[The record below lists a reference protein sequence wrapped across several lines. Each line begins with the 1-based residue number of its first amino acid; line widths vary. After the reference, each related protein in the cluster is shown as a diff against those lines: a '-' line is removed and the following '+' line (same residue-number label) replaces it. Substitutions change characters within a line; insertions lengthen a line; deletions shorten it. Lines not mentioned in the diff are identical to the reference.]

1 MAYSKSPAK
10 RALTAEKR
18 RVSNKANKSE
28 LKTAMKV
35 FEATLTG
42 GNVDATKE
50 QLLHATS
57 LIDKGVSKGL
67 IHKNTAAR
75 RKSAIA
81 KKFNTL
87 G

>member
-1 MAYSKSPAK
+1 MAKSKTPAK

-18 RVSNKANKSE
+18 RISNKANKSE
-28 LKTAMKV
+28 LKTVIKN

-42 GNVDATKE
+42 DNVDAAKE

-67 IHKNTAAR
+67 IHKKTAAR

-81 KKFNTL
+81 KKFNAI